1 MNIYWKDS
9 IWFFDLDDTLINT
22 AGAGLIASDGIY
34 DFLSKEIGAQSTQK
48 IRDRFIQ
55 LFDLLLL
62 GYRVKSE
69 EGWKQILGGK
79 KSYDEL
85 LVKIKN
91 TQPAVIKRY
100 GHEKKWSREVLIKI
114 AADDNNLNLSP
125 TQVQNAAN
133 AYWNDLADKVEL
145 TRGAASLLRTI
156 HQHNRP
162 AYIITSSDGR
172 LEMQKD
178 GKFIY
183 EPEYSEKLKSD
194 RVEKMKEKGLIYS
207 AYRIGDPEDKPH
219 LDFFEKIINVA
230 NKDLGRIDYKNCI
243 MFGDSYSGDLET
255 PRKSLHFGLVVHID
269 GQHDVVEE
277 LADDYIV
284 AGDLEQF
291 LKWFES
297 KQ

>member
-1 MNIYWKDS
+1 MNIQWKDS
-9 IWFFDLDDTLINT
+9 IWFFDLDDTLIDT

-34 DFLSKEIGAQSTQK
+34 DFLSAEIGTESAQK

-69 EGWKQILGGK
+69 EGWHELKGGK
-79 KSYDEL
+79 GAYEYL
-85 LVKIKN
+85 LERIKAV
-91 TQPAVIKRY
+91 QPSVIDKY
-100 GHEKKWSREVLIKI
+100 GHEKKWSREILIKL
-114 AADDNNLNLSP
+114 AADDNGLALSP
-125 TQVQNAAN
+125 EQVLGATN
-133 AYWNDLADKVEL
+133 AYWSDLAEKVEL
-145 TRGAASLLRTI
+145 LNGTTTLMDEI
-156 HQHNRP
+156 KKHNRP
-162 AYIITSSDGR
+162 TYIITSSDGR
-172 LEMQKD
+172 LQMQDD

-183 EPEYSEKLKSD
+183 EPTYSEKLKSQ
-194 RVEKMKEKGLIYS
+194 RVEKMKAKGLDYT

-230 NKDLGRIDYKNCI
+230 KDDLGEIDYNNCL

-255 PRKSLHFGLVVHID
+255 PRKKLGFGLVVYID
-269 GQHDVVEE
+269 HEHESVEE
-277 LADDYIV
+277 VDEDYVI
-284 AGDLEQF
+284 AGNLKHF